1 MQRRRDRDA
10 SVSQVRD
17 LIDWLEARCGLIG
30 ADDRIFAM
38 LKAHDQA
45 RYAAIEKAL
54 ATARAYHL
62 RTVREPL
69 GDLEVLSVQA
79 VRRILRD
86 QLSPEPRRSDR

>member
-1 MQRRRDRDA
+1 MQRRRDRET
-10 SVSQVRD
+10 SVVQVRE

-38 LKAHDQA
+38 LRAHDQA
-45 RYAAIEKAL
+45 RYAAIEKQL

-62 RTVREPL
+62 RTVREPV
-69 GDLEVLSVQA
+69 GDLEVLSVAA

-86 QLSPEPRRSDR
+86 QLNPAARNR